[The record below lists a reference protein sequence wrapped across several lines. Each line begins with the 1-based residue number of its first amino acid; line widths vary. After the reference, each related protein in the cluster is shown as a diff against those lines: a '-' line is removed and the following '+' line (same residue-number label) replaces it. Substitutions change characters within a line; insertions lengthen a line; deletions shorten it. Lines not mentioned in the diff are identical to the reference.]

1 MSVLIISVMADDR
14 PGIVEDIADC
24 LTAHE
29 SNWLESRLANLAGK
43 FTGIIRIE
51 VPEKQQPALLTALN
65 RLAEKGIRLTI
76 DSANDVTETAAEG
89 VTARFTVTGSDR
101 TGIVREITG
110 LLAQH
115 GVNVQELASR
125 YEQAPMSGGALF
137 IAELTVRL
145 PEALSTEAL
154 TDILESISDDLMVD
168 LD

>member
-14 PGIVEDIADC
+14 PGIIEDIADC
-24 LTAHE
+24 LSAHE
-29 SNWLESRLANLAGK
+29 ANWLESRLADLAGK
-43 FTGIIRIE
+43 FTGIIRIQ
-51 VPEKQQPALLTALN
+51 VPDRKQKSLQQALEG
-65 RLAEKGIRLTI
+65 LADKGIRLTI
-76 DSANDVTETAAEG
+76 DATGG
-89 VTARFTVTGSDR
+89 VTDTPEAAGVDVAFTVTGSDR
-101 TGIVREITG
+101 VGIVREITS

-154 TDILESISDDLMVD
+154 ADILESISDDLMVD
-168 LD
+168 L